1 MRVWKII
8 TDLTPEQNAMYPGA
22 FSNEDDMRIIK
33 LGRDHG
39 IQSWDHE
46 KEDIVIPYLICT
58 EDVLNELLD
67 IVEKY
72 DIKFEPIDITEE
84 FLMGLHLIP
93 DEGFIKFREDNITED
108 IVYAKIKKYG
118 GKSLDELEKSVLEN
132 F

>member
-8 TDLTPEQNAMYPGA
+8 TDLTPEQNAMYPDA
-22 FSNEDDMRIIK
+22 FLDEDNKRIED
-33 LGRDHG
+33 LGREHG

-46 KEDIVIPYLICT
+46 KEDAIIPYLICT
-58 EDVLNELLD
+58 EDAVKEL
-67 IVEKY
+67 IAITKKY

-93 DEGFIKFREDNITED
+93 DDGFIKFREDNITED

-118 GKSLDELEKSVLEN
+118 GKSLDKLEKSVLEN
-132 F
+132 L